1 MRAILI
7 LGAAVWADGLPSP
20 SLQRR
25 TRHAASLW
33 HSGAAERV
41 ICCGGVG
48 RHPPSEAEVMSRILR
63 AEGVEAEAISLEDRS
78 TSTYENIGFARAH
91 LESDE
96 VIIVTDPYHAP
107 RAVMIARQM
116 GLQAR
121 ADCPPHRA
129 SAKARAREGFAYLK
143 LGWWL
148 ARGGPLP

>member
-25 TRHAASLW
+25 TRHAAALW
-33 HSGAAERV
+33 QAGAAERV

-48 RHPPSEAEVMSRILR
+48 RHPPSEAEVMARILR
-63 AEGVEAEAISLEDRS
+63 EEGVEAEAIFLEDRS

-96 VIIVTDPYHAP
+96 VIVVTDPYHAP
-107 RAVMIARQM
+107 RAVMIARRM
-116 GLQAR
+116 RLRAR

-129 SAKARAREGFAYLK
+129 SAKARVREGFAYLK
-143 LGWWL
+143 LGWWF